1 MRVMHKLPRQTH
13 KYFIEPLS
21 NCQHLKFVLLKRFLK
36 FKEQVMRCPK
46 PLMKTMFNLFEYNC
60 NTTTGK
66 NMRNIMLLCDK
77 NSIID
82 LNSSDIDLLTYEPVP
97 KDDEWKISVAEE
109 ILSITEDQAILPGFN
124 NNEVNALLYDICVS

>member
-1 MRVMHKLPRQTH
+1 
-13 KYFIEPLS
+13 
-21 NCQHLKFVLLKRFLK
+21 
-36 FKEQVMRCPK
+36 
-46 PLMKTMFNLFEYNC
+46 MFNLFEYNC

-77 NSIID
+77 NSIMD

-109 ILSITEDQAILPGFN
+109 ILSITEVQAILPGFN